1 MSKDRPLTD
10 MQELF
15 CKEYLVDLNATEAAK
30 RAKYSEKTAAEQGYQ
45 LLQKPSVR
53 ARVLELMDARAK
65 RVETKSDRVLE
76 ELERIGTSDLIHA
89 FADNN
94 TLLPLKDMP
103 EDMRRAIASIEVDE
117 IFEGS
122 GESRTWVG
130 YTKKVKLWPKDRGL
144 ELTGKH
150 LKLFT
155 DKVELSGKFTLEDLA
170 ADPKGE
176 DKPE

>member
-1 MSKDRPLTD
+1 

-15 CKEYLVDLNATEAAK
+15 CREYLVDLNATQAAI
-30 RAKYSEKTAAEQGYQ
+30 RAGYSEKSAMEQGYQ
-45 LLQKPSVR
+45 LLQKSPVR
-53 ARVLELMDARAK
+53 ARAVELMGARAK
-65 RVETKSDRVLE
+65 RVDVKADRVLE
-76 ELERIGTSDLIHA
+76 ELDRISSSDLVHA

-103 EDMRRAIASIEVDE
+103 EDIRRAIASIEVDE

-122 GESRTWVG
+122 GENRTWIG

-155 DKVELSGKFTLEDLA
+155 DKVEHSGKFTLEDLA
-170 ADPKGE
+170 AGSK
-176 DKPE
+176 DKTDE